1 MSLKEKFPIFISYA
15 MEDGQVYAENLQNV
29 LNGIGLATFVAHKI
43 LPVGF
48 IDPSARM
55 LQGVDECQYFVLILT
70 PGACKSEPVKL
81 EIDQAIKGKKN
92 IIACKRSDVSRS
104 QIPSAFIQ
112 NEVQRLRFD
121 NAESLAKQVVH
132 VLIETEH
139 NFLIESGINRVFLNR
154 HDPEY
159 TKALERCF
167 IDKSSDEILM
177 LGLSMRDWFGRE
189 KESKY
194 AKLVEFAIRR
204 GVKLRVL
211 LVDPTSETT
220 RERALIE
227 KEEGFDDDKKIVKS
241 QLFIDMKKAIKWL
254 DDPQT
259 DSDTKR
265 LIRTNIKTRFY
276 DSLLSVYIIKTA
288 EYMFIEQYHTGKLNV
303 LGKKTIPDDWV
314 HGGYVPVLMIN
325 NNSDFGRL
333 MTDHFNNIWE
343 KATDNNLEK
352 TLAKIEALEDDPKKF
367 RLEEFVKNLMDR
379 CSDIKLG

>member
-1 MSLKEKFPIFISYA
+1 MSVKEKFPIFISYA
-15 MEDGQVYAENLQNV
+15 LEDGQVYAENLQNV
-29 LNGIGLATFVAHKI
+29 LNGVGLATFVAHKI

-55 LQGVDECQYFVLILT
+55 LRGVDECQYFVLILT

-81 EIDQAIKGKKN
+81 EIDQAIKGKKI

-104 QIPSAFIQ
+104 QIPSTFIQ

-139 NFLIESGINRVFLNR
+139 HFLIESGINRVFLNR

-167 IDKSSDEILM
+167 TDKSSDEILM
-177 LGLSMRDWFGRE
+177 LGLSMRDWLGRE

-204 GVKLRVL
+204 GVKFRVL

-227 KEEGFDDDKKIVKS
+227 KEEGFEDDNKIVKS
-241 QLFIDMKKAIKWL
+241 QLFVDMKKVIKWL

-343 KATDNNLEK
+343 KARDNNLEK
-352 TLAKIEALEDDPKKF
+352 TLTKIEAIEVDPKKF
-367 RLEEFVKNLMDR
+367 RLEEFIKDLRVR
-379 CSDIKLG
+379 CDDIKFS